1 MFFVHGYSQCQPKV
15 RLTTRR
21 ALVGQSGTQAVRV
34 LGHLGTKGTK
44 RTQTHGHFIHLDTWA
59 LKALEALYLGDSLI
73 SVCFQW
79 SISKILWWNSPVKAA
94 EKYLLINEKELYFKK
109 IKKIDVNFEQNTFN

>member
-1 MFFVHGYSQCQPKV
+1 MFFVHGESQCQPKV

-34 LGHLGTKGTK
+34 LGHLGTKGTKGTK

-73 SVCFQW
+73 SVFFNGPFPKYCDE
-79 SISKILWWNSPVKAA
+79 AA
-94 EKYLLINEKELYFKK
+94 L
-109 IKKIDVNFEQNTFN
+109 